1 VLDSRQWTG
10 NENIAWRLSIML
22 LSGKVAL
29 ITGAASGIGRA
40 TACLFAREGAKV
52 VAADISETEG
62 RATVERIHKDSGE
75 AVFVKTDLGRKDEV
89 ESLIRTCTD
98 RYGRVDILHSNA
110 ASYAVGSATEIS
122 EGDWDRTLDICLKA
136 TWRLARGIV
145 PSMLSH
151 GGGVIVITG
160 SVHAIRGYRGH
171 TAYQAAKGGLLALTR
186 SLAADFAPTI
196 RVNTILPGAVVTG
209 LWSGISEQ
217 EREKIAQMC
226 PLQRNG
232 QPEDI
237 AQVALFLASD
247 MSSYM
252 TGTCLVV
259 DGGLSSVIQ
268 PQWE

>member
-1 VLDSRQWTG
+1 
-10 NENIAWRLSIML
+10 ML

-40 TACLFAREGAKV
+40 TARLFAHEGAKI
-52 VAADISETEG
+52 VAVDINERSGREVIESIRKASGDAIFLKANLAHKTEI
-62 RATVERIHKDSGE
+62 ES
-75 AVFVKTDLGRKDEV
+75 AVRKSIDH
-89 ESLIRTCTD
+89 
-98 RYGRVDILHSNA
+98 YGRVDILHSNA
-110 ASYAVGSATEIS
+110 ASYALGSATEIS
-122 EGDWDRTLDICLKA
+122 EADWDRTLDICLKA
-136 TWRLARGIV
+136 TWRLAREVV
-145 PSMLSH
+145 PGMLAN
-151 GGGVIVITG
+151 GGGTMVITG
-160 SVHAIRGYRGH
+160 SVHGIRGYSGH
-171 TAYQAAKGGLLALTR
+171 VAYQAAKGGLLALTR

-209 LWSGISEQ
+209 LWDGISAD

-237 AQVALFLASD
+237 AQAALFLASA

-259 DGGLSSVIQ
+259 DGGLSSIIQ
-268 PQWE
+268 PKWEQK

>member
-1 VLDSRQWTG
+1 
-10 NENIAWRLSIML
+10 ML

-29 ITGAASGIGRA
+29 ITGVASGIGRE

-52 VAADISETEG
+52 VGVDIRESEG
-62 RATVERIHKDSGE
+62 RETVARIHRDLGD
-75 AVFVKTDLGRKDEV
+75 AVFVKTDLGRKDEI
-89 ESLIRTCTD
+89 ESLVQACID
-98 RYGRVDILHSNA
+98 QYGRVDILHSNA
-110 ASYAVGSATEIS
+110 ASYAVGSATEIT
-122 EGDWDRTLDICLKA
+122 EADWDRTLDICLKA
-136 TWRLARGIV
+136 TWRIARGIV

-151 GGGVIVITG
+151 GEGVIVITG
-160 SVHAIRGYRGH
+160 SVHAIRGYPGH

-209 LWSGISEQ
+209 LWDGISQ
-217 EREKIAQMC
+217 QDREKIAQMC
-226 PLQRNG
+226 PLRRNG
-232 QPEDI
+232 RPEDI

-259 DGGLSSVIQ
+259 DGGLSSIIQ

>member
-1 VLDSRQWTG
+1 
-10 NENIAWRLSIML
+10 ML
-22 LSGKVAL
+22 LSDKVAL

-40 TACLFAREGAKV
+40 TTRLFAREGAKV
-52 VAADISETEG
+52 VAVDINEIGG
-62 RATVERIHKDSGE
+62 RATVESIHKDSGE

-89 ESLIRTCTD
+89 ESLVKTCID

-110 ASYAVGSATEIS
+110 ASYALGSATEIT

-136 TWRLARGIV
+136 TWRLARGVV

-151 GGGVIVITG
+151 GAGVIVITG
-160 SVHAIRGYRGH
+160 SVHAIRGYSGH

-186 SLAADFAPTI
+186 SLAADFAPAI

-209 LWSGISEQ
+209 LWAGISQ
-217 EREKIAQMC
+217 EDREKIAQMC

-232 QPEDI
+232 QPDDI

-259 DGGLSSVIQ
+259 DGGLSSIIQ